1 LLLPRLKRPKPLQ
14 QAAETSRDAAL
25 LQLSAPPGVLV
36 TAHRR
41 ESWGGPL
48 ERIARSVLKIARSCP
63 DVGVLSRCAHFHGA
77 RHSPARHLDDA
88 LLIEPE
94 PYGSFVRPLW
104 NSLIWYSLIP
114 AESRPVSA
122 RD

>member
-1 LLLPRLKRPKPLQ
+1 M
-14 QAAETSRDAAL
+14 
-25 LQLSAPPGVLV
+25 QLFRCHRTVCPISMVEAFAPPGM
-36 TAHRR
+36 
-41 ESWGGPL
+41 
-48 ERIARSVLKIARSCP
+48 
-63 DVGVLSRCAHFHGA
+63 
-77 RHSPARHLDDA
+77 LDDA

-122 RD
+122 TDQ

>member
-1 LLLPRLKRPKPLQ
+1 MVE
-14 QAAETSRDAAL
+14 AF
-25 LQLSAPPGVLV
+25 APPGM
-36 TAHRR
+36 
-41 ESWGGPL
+41 
-48 ERIARSVLKIARSCP
+48 
-63 DVGVLSRCAHFHGA
+63 
-77 RHSPARHLDDA
+77 LDDA

-122 RD
+122 TDQ